1 MIYMCC
7 ILILASDV
15 KVCIPESLLVSKCS
29 PTHNAFVPH
38 ICTAHH
44 WSSWFFAYRKVLH
57 ESPYIC
63 RVVDC
68 SHMYLIF
75 FLFFFSMNC
84 RWNDWLLIWTK
95 YPTMIWSSDIVWTQ
109 WGSWTTYRNRGMPYV
124 YYYKGKWNSGHI
136 LYRVCYSLLQTI
148 YLYSNGHKV
157 TVAMGKVP
165 HADITSLQWP
175 PTVETGRPQPVAT
188 VQNYSNG
195 EADISMPVSTN
206 RFSK

>member
-75 FLFFFSMNC
+75 FYFSFQWTADGMTGC
-84 RWNDWLLIWTK
+84 WYEQSILLWYDRAILCGHNEAVEQPTETEVCLMFITTK
-95 YPTMIWSSDIVWTQ
+95 ASEIVVIYCIEFVTH
-109 WGSWTTYRNRGMPYV
+109 
-124 YYYKGKWNSGHI
+124 YYK
-136 LYRVCYSLLQTI
+136 LYTFI
-148 YLYSNGHKV
+148 
-157 TVAMGKVP
+157 AMGIK
-165 HADITSLQWP
+165 SQ
-175 PTVETGRPQPVAT
+175 
-188 VQNYSNG
+188 
-195 EADISMPVSTN
+195 
-206 RFSK
+206 